1 VVKRSVVVLAA
12 LWATGSVAATSV
24 GLVAVRLVGNEV
36 GEQVAAPLTNDAVR
50 EALTSVPS
58 HEEHEEHEAGEEPS
72 TSPSAVGP
80 VQTFSTRGGIVSGRC
95 NDDEPVL
102 LYATPADGY
111 RTVRSGPALVR
122 FVGSTRQV
130 TVSLSCHDDRLR
142 AATTEDRVG
151 GQPVTPGPTAT
162 PRPQPQP
169 SEDESESPEP
179 SHSETPEP
187 SHSETP
193 EDRTG

>member
-12 LWATGSVAATSV
+12 LWAAGSVAATSV

-36 GEQVAAPLTNDAVR
+36 GDQVAAPLTNDAVR
-50 EALTSVPS
+50 KALISVPS
-58 HEEHEEHEAGEEPS
+58 HEEHEAGEEPS
-72 TSPSAVGP
+72 TSPSALGP

-95 NDDEPVL
+95 NDDAPVL

-130 TVSLSCHDDRLR
+130 TVSLSCHDERLR
-142 AATTEDRVG
+142 AATTEDRLG
-151 GQPVTPGPTAT
+151 GRPITPGPSAT
-162 PRPQPQP
+162 PRPQP
-169 SEDESESPEP
+169 SEEHSSESPEP
-179 SHSETPEP
+179 SHSDTPEP
-187 SHSETP
+187 SHSDTP
-193 EDRTG
+193 EDQSTG